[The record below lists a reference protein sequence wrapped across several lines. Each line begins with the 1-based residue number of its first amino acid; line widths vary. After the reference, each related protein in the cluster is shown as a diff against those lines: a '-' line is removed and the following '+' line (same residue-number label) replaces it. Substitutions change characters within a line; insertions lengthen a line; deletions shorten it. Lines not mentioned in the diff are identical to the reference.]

1 MDLVV
6 DENEGNS
13 MSTHLPKTPGELST
27 SEGEANAA
35 RTPTLRPRFAVAIT
49 PRSIWLAAGVA
60 LVLLV
65 LVLLVTHALG
75 ALVLIFLSII
85 LAEAIRPLVA
95 RLQRHRIPEPLAV
108 ILIYLG
114 IVAVFGGLLW
124 VMLNPVL
131 AEESA
136 FATQLPTNLAHLQ
149 TWLANLEQTVSKNPA
164 ALSVV
169 RQVSTALAN
178 WAQQLLPSL
187 ISVPIALLSALLGLL
202 INTVI
207 VLTMTLF
214 WLGSSAR
221 FKSFFIGLFP
231 PDKRQMVSVVTAEM
245 SRSLGGWVL
254 GTLIAM
260 LLIGSLTA
268 LGLVIVGVPYALLLG
283 ILAGLTELIPY
294 LGPWISGSVAAVT
307 TLITTGNPLTVVW
320 VIVVFLIIQE
330 VEGNVIEPLVM
341 HKAVKLDPWLVL
353 VAILIGGELLGLIG
367 VILAVPVAAV
377 LQVVALEVVAP
388 AIRLA
393 TNQQGS
399 APLPA
404 RGASDSLAPSI
415 SPRQTSPSSLSLGK
429 FTGSLPLR
437 RRK

>member
-1 MDLVV
+1 
-6 DENEGNS
+6 
-13 MSTHLPKTPGELST
+13 MSAHLPETP
-27 SEGEANAA
+27 SESSVNDGGA
-35 RTPTLRPRFAVAIT
+35 RVNTAHPPTTRPRFTVAIT
-49 PRSIWLAAGVA
+49 PRSTWFAAGVV

-65 LVLLVTHALG
+65 LVLLVTKALG

-85 LAEAIRPLVA
+85 LAEAIRPLVM
-95 RLQRHRIPEPLAV
+95 RLQRHRIPQPLAV

-114 IVAVFGGLLW
+114 IIAIFVGLLW
-124 VMLNPVL
+124 VVLNPVVTEVSAL
-131 AEESA
+131 AA
-136 FATQLPTNLAHLQ
+136 QFPTYLTHLQ
-149 TWLANLEQTVSKNPA
+149 QWFADLEHNLNTNPA
-164 ALSVV
+164 ATNFIH
-169 RQVSTALAN
+169 QVSATLAT

-187 ISVPIALLSALLGLL
+187 IGVPIALLTGLLSLL

-207 VLTMTLF
+207 VLTMSLF
-214 WLGSSAR
+214 WLGSSTR
-221 FKSFFIGLFP
+221 FKSFFVELFP
-231 PDKRQMVSVVTAEM
+231 LEKRQLVSVVTAQM

-260 LLIGSLTA
+260 FLIGSLTA
-268 LGLVIVGVPYALLLG
+268 LGLLLVGVPYALLIG

-294 LGPWISGSVAAVT
+294 LGPWISGTVAVVVT
-307 TLITTGNPLTVVW
+307 LFTTGDPLKVVW

-393 TNQQGS
+393 TTQNGP
-399 APLPA
+399 ALP
-404 RGASDSLAPSI
+404 PV
-415 SPRQTSPSSLSLGK
+415 T
-429 FTGSLPLR
+429 
-437 RRK
+437 

>member
-1 MDLVV
+1 MGLVV
-6 DENEGNS
+6 GENEGNS
-13 MSTHLPKTPGELST
+13 MSTQLPETPGKFST
-27 SEGEANAA
+27 SDGEANTA
-35 RTPTLRPRFAVAIT
+35 RSPTPRPRVTVAIT
-49 PRSIWLAAGVA
+49 PRSIWLTAGV
-60 LVLLV
+60 V
-65 LVLLVTHALG
+65 LVLLLLVVLVTNALG

-95 RLQRHRIPEPLAV
+95 RLQRYRIPQPLAV

-114 IVAVFGGLLW
+114 VAAILGGLLW
-124 VMLNPVL
+124 VILNPVL
-131 AEESA
+131 AEGNA
-136 FATQLPTNLAHLQ
+136 FVAQLPTNLAHLQ
-149 TWLANLEQTVSKNPA
+149 TWFANLEQTLSTNPA
-164 ALSVV
+164 AVSVV
-169 RQVSTALAN
+169 HQLSTTLAN
-178 WAQQLLPSL
+178 WAQQLLPAL
-187 ISVPIALLSALLGLL
+187 ISVPIALLSGLFGFL

-221 FKSFFIGLFP
+221 FKRFLVALFP
-231 PDKRQMVSVVTAEM
+231 PDKRQLVSVVTAEM

-268 LGLVIVGVPYALLLG
+268 LGLLIVGVPYALLLG

-294 LGPWISGSVAAVT
+294 LGPWISGSVAVVA
-307 TLITTGNPLTVVW
+307 TLVTTGNPLTVVW
-320 VIVVFLIIQE
+320 VIVVFLLIQE

-353 VAILIGGELLGLIG
+353 VAILIGGELLGLVGI
-367 VILAVPVAAV
+367 ILAVPVAAV

-393 TNQQGS
+393 TNQHGS

-404 RGASDSLAPSI
+404 RSDSISPSI
-415 SPRQTSPSSLSLGK
+415 SPQQTSPPALSHGK
-429 FTGSLPLR
+429 FTGFLPLR
-437 RRK
+437 RRR

>member
-1 MDLVV
+1 
-6 DENEGNS
+6 
-13 MSTHLPKTPGELST
+13 MSTYLPETPSESSVNDGE
-27 SEGEANAA
+27 GRVNVAH
-35 RTPTLRPRFAVAIT
+35 PPPPRPRFTVAIT
-49 PRSIWLAAGVA
+49 PRSTWFAAGVV

-65 LVLLVTHALG
+65 LVLLVTKALG

-85 LAEAIRPLVA
+85 LAEAIRPLVV
-95 RLQRHRIPEPLAV
+95 RLQSHHIPQPLAV

-114 IVAVFGGLLW
+114 IIAIFVGLLW
-124 VMLNPVL
+124 VVLNPVVTEVGTL
-131 AEESA
+131 AA
-136 FATQLPTNLAHLQ
+136 QFPTYLAHLQ
-149 TWLANLEQTVSKNPA
+149 QWFADLEHNVNKNPA
-164 ALSVV
+164 ATNFI
-169 RQVSTALAN
+169 RQVSVTLAS

-187 ISVPIALLSALLGLL
+187 ISVPIALLTGVFSLL

-207 VLTMTLF
+207 VLTMSLF
-214 WLGSSAR
+214 WLGSSTR
-221 FKSFFIGLFP
+221 FKSFFVELFP
-231 PDKRQMVSVVTAEM
+231 LAKRQLVSTVTAQM

-260 LLIGSLTA
+260 FLIGSLTA
-268 LGLVIVGVPYALLLG
+268 LGLLLVGVPYALLIG

-294 LGPWISGSVAAVT
+294 LGPWISGTIAVVV
-307 TLITTGNPLTVVW
+307 TLFTTGDPLKVVW

-393 TNQQGS
+393 TNQNGS
-399 APLPA
+399 ALP
-404 RGASDSLAPSI
+404 PV
-415 SPRQTSPSSLSLGK
+415 T
-429 FTGSLPLR
+429 
-437 RRK
+437 